1 MGQVIDIEER
11 RRPRHSLRMDA
22 EPAPGAVAAFGPA
35 DMGVMSYP
43 ALTVWRFWMA
53 SWATLW
59 LAPMGLQV
67 MAVELP
73 PADRRDL
80 ARPHP

>member
-11 RRPRHSLRMDA
+11 RRPRRTDA
-22 EPAPGAVAAFGPA
+22 EPAPGAVSTFGPT
-35 DMGVMSYP
+35 DMASMLYP
-43 ALTVWRFWMA
+43 AATVWRFWLA

-67 MAVELP
+67 RAVELP
-73 PADRRDL
+73 PASRPEL

>member
-1 MGQVIDIEER
+1 
-11 RRPRHSLRMDA
+11 L
-22 EPAPGAVAAFGPA
+22 
-35 DMGVMSYP
+35 YP